1 MQTLRYLSCL
11 YNDTNAVFD
20 LWEIDWS
27 SVLML
32 KWASR
37 WAPIV
42 LQFVILRILKSSSI
56 PKVSLHH
63 RLSPQAIIH
72 DQVKVKKVNA
82 KSNWGCLNFQFSFK
96 DPELTLHLRS
106 RFYLITFK
114 EEWGG
119 HQNIRK
125 HECSKI
131 MWSSF
136 TSNEFE
142 RFESGCISCRKR
154 YEEISFSGHFNF
166 NFKLN
171 LIIFVKSQICRHI

>member
-11 YNDTNAVFD
+11 YNWHKCCLWSLRNRSIKCSNVEVGFAVGGHRPPIRNF
-20 LWEIDWS
+20 ENPQ
-27 SVLML
+27 VLL
-32 KWASR
+32 Y
-37 WAPIV
+37 
-42 LQFVILRILKSSSI
+42 

-63 RLSPQAIIH
+63 RLTPQAITH
-72 DQVKVKKVNA
+72 DQVKVK
-82 KSNWGCLNFQFSFK
+82 NWGCLNFQFSFK
-96 DPELTLHLRS
+96 DPKLTLDLRL
-106 RFYLITFK
+106 RFSLITFK
-114 EEWGG
+114 EEWGV

-125 HECSKI
+125 HECSK

>member
-1 MQTLRYLSCL
+1 MVADIWSALFSCFGWGPFLFLSQNLFRYWCKHSDIYLL
-11 YNDTNAVFD
+11 YIIYTNAVFD
-20 LWEIDWS
+20 LWEIDRS

-63 RLSPQAIIH
+63 RLSPQAITH

-96 DPELTLHLRS
+96 DPKLTLDLRL
-106 RFYLITFK
+106 RFSLITFK
-114 EEWGG
+114 EEWGV

-131 MWSSF
+131 MW
-136 TSNEFE
+136 
-142 RFESGCISCRKR
+142 
-154 YEEISFSGHFNF
+154 
-166 NFKLN
+166 
-171 LIIFVKSQICRHI
+171 